1 MNEPQLRSLAETE
14 LFSFQSSATLF
25 VTRRQRNES
34 HSSHTETLSVKHPR
48 ETSPDDPNLH
58 ERLNQP
64 HLDGGGEQ
72 EQCFL
77 KSRLV
82 WCRFKRNNVETDR
95 MKTVKQGEER
105 RQETRR
111 GEREYVE
118 ERRQGKETRRENRM
132 RKEKQREER
141 SHRKETIKGNKRE
154 GKETRS

>member
-1 MNEPQLRSLAETE
+1 MNEPQLRSLTETE

-34 HSSHTETLSVKHPR
+34 HSSHTETLSVKHPG

-58 ERLNQP
+58 ERLNHP

-82 WCRFKRNNVETDR
+82 WCRFKRNNVETEQ
-95 MKTVKQGEER
+95 MKT
-105 RQETRR
+105 ETRR
-111 GEREYVE
+111 GEESGDK
-118 ERRQGKETRRENRM
+118 ERGEGICRREEARKGNKERKQNV
-132 RKEKQREER
+132 KEKQREER

>member
-1 MNEPQLRSLAETE
+1 MTSTVMNEPQLRSLAVTE

-34 HSSHTETLSVKHPR
+34 HSYHTETLSVKHPG

-58 ERLNQP
+58 ERLNHP

-82 WCRFKRNNVETDR
+82 WRRFKRNNVETDQ
-95 MKTVKQGEER
+95 MKT
-105 RQETRR
+105 ETRR
-111 GEREYVE
+111 GEEAGDK
-118 ERRQGKETRRENRM
+118 ERGE
-132 RKEKQREER
+132 
-141 SHRKETIKGNKRE
+141 
-154 GKETRS
+154 

>member
-1 MNEPQLRSLAETE
+1 MMNEPQLRSLAETE

-34 HSSHTETLSVKHPR
+34 HSSHTETLSVKHPG

-77 KSRLV
+77 KSRLQEEL
-82 WCRFKRNNVETDR
+82 CYTAETDR
-95 MKTVKQGEER
+95 MKTVTQGEER
-105 RQETRR
+105 
-111 GEREYVE
+111 
-118 ERRQGKETRRENRM
+118 
-132 RKEKQREER
+132 
-141 SHRKETIKGNKRE
+141 GNM
-154 GKETRS
+154 